1 VNLATF
7 RKRIAECLGWS
18 VKDTRSF
25 SLPTLRELVKDK
37 DPELAAQFNDFLK
50 SGRHIISFD

>member
-1 VNLATF
+1 MNLASF

-18 VKDTRSF
+18 VNDTRSF
-25 SLPTLRELVKDK
+25 SLPTLRELVRGK
-37 DPELAAQFNDFLK
+37 DPELAAQFDRFLQ